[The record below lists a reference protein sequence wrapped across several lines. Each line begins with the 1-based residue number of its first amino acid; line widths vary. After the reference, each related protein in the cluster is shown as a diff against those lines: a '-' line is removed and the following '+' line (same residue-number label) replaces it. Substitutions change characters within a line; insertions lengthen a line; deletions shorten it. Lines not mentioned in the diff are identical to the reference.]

1 MNYLTLDLTN
11 AALVLS
17 DNSVWKFLYIW
28 LDGGTLYSDYYDAS
42 NCGDYWIADVHW
54 IDIDSNST
62 YLTFTIE
69 YEFINAIAAAT
80 YSGLCQI
87 KFDESLNGITVTAD
101 VTGLNVLS
109 DTTSKHIDCNY
120 SNANIKID
128 ITANFLTKEITTYI
142 HKDQAPLA
150 KIVNSSNYS
159 FTKFLIQAG
168 SIVNSVYRLPTTTK
182 LLNVSVSDDAISYPN
197 FSEKELNYVNKRGLS
212 EIWSNIKNWVSA
224 HIGNGTLTINV
235 NGQTYTFTANQA
247 TDVTINLPRQGG
259 YYGIDFYGITPY
271 GGEAS

>member
-1 MNYLTLDLTN
+1 MNYLTLNLTN
-11 AALVLS
+11 ADLVLS
-17 DNSVWKFLYIW
+17 NNSSWKNLNTW

-42 NCGDYWIADVHW
+42 NCGDYWSARTHW

-69 YEFINAIAAAT
+69 YEFINAIAT

-87 KFDESLNGITVTAD
+87 KFDENLNGVAVAAD
-101 VTGLNVLS
+101 ATGLNVLNA
-109 DTTSKHIDCNY
+109 TTSKHIDCNY

-128 ITANFLTKEITTYI
+128 ITANLFTREITTYI
-142 HKDQAPLA
+142 HKDQVLLA
-150 KIVNSSNYS
+150 KIVSSSNYS

-168 SIVNSVYRLPTTTK
+168 SIGNSVHKLPTTTK
-182 LLNVSVSDDAISYPN
+182 LLNVSVSDDAISYSDFP
-197 FSEKELNYVNKRGLS
+197 ETLNYIDKRGLA
-212 EIWSNIKNWVSA
+212 EIWSNIKNWVLA

-235 NGQTYTFTANQA
+235 NGQTYTFKANQA
-247 TDVTINLPRQGG
+247 TDVTINIPRQGG

>member
-1 MNYLTLDLTN
+1 MNYLTLDLDDGD
-11 AALVLS
+11 LVLS
-17 DNSVWKFLYIW
+17 NNSVWKFLYIW

-42 NCGDYWIADVHW
+42 NCGDYWFASAHW

-69 YEFINAIAAAT
+69 YKFINATAT
-80 YSGLCQI
+80 YTQSGLCEI
-87 KFDESLNGITVTAD
+87 KFDGNLNGIAVTAD
-101 VTGLNVLS
+101 ATGLNVLN

-128 ITANFLTKEITTYI
+128 ITVNLLTKEITTYI
-142 HKDQAPLA
+142 HKDQTPLA
-150 KIVNSSNYS
+150 KIVSSSNYS

-168 SIVNSVYRLPTTTK
+168 SIGNSVYRLPTTTK
-182 LLNVSVSDDAISYPN
+182 LLNVSVSDDAISYSN
-197 FSEKELNYVNKRGLS
+197 FSETLNYIDKRGLS
-212 EIWSNIKNWVSA
+212 EVWSNIKNWVLA

-235 NGQTYTFTANQA
+235 NGQTYTFKANQA
-247 TDVTINLPRQGG
+247 TDVTINLPKQGG

-271 GGEAS
+271 GGESS

>member
-1 MNYLTLDLTN
+1 MNYLTLDLN
-11 AALVLS
+11 NGDLVLS
-17 DNSVWKFLYIW
+17 NNSVWKSLHTW
-28 LDGGTLYSDYYDAS
+28 LNGGTLYSDYYDAS
-42 NCGDYWIADVHW
+42 NCGDYWGDITHW
-54 IDIDSNST
+54 INIDSNST

-69 YEFINAIAAAT
+69 YEFVNAVAT
-80 YSGLCQI
+80 DSSLCQI
-87 KFDESLNGITVTAD
+87 RFDELAYGGVAVVAD
-101 VTGLNVLS
+101 TTGLSILTP
-109 DTTSKHIDCNY
+109 TTSKYINCDY

-128 ITANFLTKEITTYI
+128 ITANLLTKEITTYI
-142 HKDQAPLA
+142 HKDYAPLVKA
-150 KIVNSSNYS
+150 VSSSNYS

-168 SIVNSVYRLPTTTK
+168 SKEYDVYRLPTTTK

-197 FSEKELNYVNKRGLS
+197 FSEKELNYVNKRGLA
-212 EIWSNIKNWVSA
+212 EIWANVKNWVLA

-235 NGQTYTFTANQA
+235 NGQTYTFKANQA